1 MVQPLLSLEGTK
13 RQGDDPMKR
22 YMLTLAWI
30 LWAHETAQVGEQIV
44 DRGYT
49 AIDSFE
55 TRQLCHAAMADYAGL
70 KLVRQGKIRVDFSC
84 LPEQTSPKPPRAAVG

>member
-1 MVQPLLSLEGTK
+1 
-13 RQGDDPMKR
+13 MKR
-22 YMLTLAWI
+22 SVLTLAWI
-30 LWAHETAQVGEQIV
+30 LWAHETALVGDQLV

-84 LPEQTSPKPPRAAVG
+84 LPERTSPTPTRSTVG

>member
-1 MVQPLLSLEGTK
+1 MVRPLLSLKGTNDT
-13 RQGDDPMKR
+13 GDDPMRR

-30 LWAHETAQVGEQIV
+30 LWAHETAQVGEQLV

-55 TRQLCHAAMADYAGL
+55 SRQLCHAAMTDYAGL
-70 KLVRQGKIRVDFSC
+70 KLVRQGKVRVEFSC
-84 LPEQTSPKPPRAAVG
+84 LPEQTSPKQRRSAIG

>member
-1 MVQPLLSLEGTK
+1 
-13 RQGDDPMKR
+13 MKR
-22 YMLTLAWI
+22 SVLTLAWI
-30 LWAHETAQVGEQIV
+30 LWAHETALVGDQLV

-55 TRQLCHAAMADYAGL
+55 TRQLCHTAMADYAGL

-84 LPEQTSPKPPRAAVG
+84 LPERTSPKSTRSTVG

>member
-1 MVQPLLSLEGTK
+1 MVQPLLSLGSTND
-13 RQGDDPMKR
+13 RGNDPMKR
-22 YMLTLAWI
+22 YVLTLAWI
-30 LWAHETAQVGEQIV
+30 LWAHETAQVGDQIV

-55 TRQLCHAAMADYAGL
+55 TRQLCHAAVTDYAGL

-84 LPEQTSPKPPRAAVG
+84 LPERTSPKPSRSAVG

>member
-1 MVQPLLSLEGTK
+1 MVRPLLSLSGIND
-13 RQGDDPMKR
+13 RGDDPMKR

-30 LWAHETAQVGEQIV
+30 LWAHETAQVGEQVV

-55 TRQLCHAAMADYAGL
+55 TRQLCHAAMTDYAGL
-70 KLVRQGKIRVDFSC
+70 KLVRQGKVRVEFSC
-84 LPEQTSPKPPRAAVG
+84 LPEQTNPRPKRSAVG